1 MPRGRHAWACRRWG
15 RKLMVCVLAAAAGSC
30 FVAPSCSFPRAGS
43 VEPLR
48 DVSQEAATKRVRK
61 AARIPKAKVK
71 KLGKSRKGASESSVW
86 DFIREKDKQALEEG
100 AFMET
105 FAGKAVESVVYFL
118 CFLII
123 LWEIYLNTL
132 YPRAAP
138 TYNPLAA
145 PVMDEQQEAFPLDG

>member
-1 MPRGRHAWACRRWG
+1 M
-15 RKLMVCVLAAAAGSC
+15 
-30 FVAPSCSFPRAGS
+30 
-43 VEPLR
+43 
-48 DVSQEAATKRVRK
+48 
-61 AARIPKAKVK
+61 K

-123 LWEIYLNTL
+123 LWEIYLNTCL
-132 YPRAAP
+132 
-138 TYNPLAA
+138 
-145 PVMDEQQEAFPLDG
+145 DETRVARLVRRSCLHLRGVNAELQVVSARSADIQSAGGTCDG